1 METLASLL
9 LCYLGLGVLACS
21 VPRDGDWSLE
31 AQWSCF
37 RETFRDVLTWPAALW
52 REFGTL

>member
-1 METLASLL
+1 VETLASLL